1 MIDDGYL
8 SVSNLCRGMT
18 AHSGRCMLL
27 GTSLSGVEVKLDRW
41 MRSTKSNDSK
51 SDVDDAPSTSDLPS
65 RLHSLLSRKLH
76 PNKIG

>member
-1 MIDDGYL
+1 MRVSIGVEPMQRYDGSLGPLYA
-8 SVSNLCRGMT
+8 S
-18 AHSGRCMLL
+18 

-51 SDVDDAPSTSDLPS
+51 SDLDDAPSTSDLPS